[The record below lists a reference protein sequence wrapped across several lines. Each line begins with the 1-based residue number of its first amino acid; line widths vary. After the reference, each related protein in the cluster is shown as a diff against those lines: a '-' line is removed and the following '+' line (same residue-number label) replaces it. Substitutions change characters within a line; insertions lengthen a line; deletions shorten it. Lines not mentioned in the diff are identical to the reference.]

1 MNNVLVDEL
10 PTAVMIDGQEYEINS
25 DFRTCIRIIMAFEDN
40 DLAALEK
47 QMILVESLYPVK
59 PENLQ
64 EAFEKGIKFLNGGGE
79 SNGEEK
85 EEGLRLY
92 SFAKDANFIFAAFK
106 QTHGVDLSDSNDLHW
121 WKFLAL
127 FADLGADTTFC
138 NLVSLRKKVKT
149 GKATKEERQ
158 AAYELGEM
166 FEVEDI
172 DTRTIEEKEAHNR
185 FMELVNAGKR

>member
-127 FADLGADTTFC
+127 FADLT
-138 NLVSLRKKVKT
+138 
-149 GKATKEERQ
+149 
-158 AAYELGEM
+158 
-166 FEVEDI
+166 
-172 DTRTIEEKEAHNR
+172 
-185 FMELVNAGKR
+185 